1 MAFMFKGP
9 AALTGASTIITAN
22 ATITGGTVNGVVIG
36 GTITAAGSF
45 TTLTASGNITTS
57 AGDLVVSGASNKLH
71 LQGGAGLQFGGS
83 AELDAVATGGA
94 NNNIVPTRGYV
105 DDAVANAGGTV
116 ATSTIVTGDSSKTL
130 VNGTTYLISSAGGVV
145 NCALVGSSLTNG
157 GHVRFVVTDVT
168 NSITLTFSTGLSGGA
183 LLVGAA
189 VTGSITFD
197 TIGHGLEFIFS
208 GNKLHQLG
216 GGFATSS

>member
-145 NCALVGSSLTNG
+145 SWCSCYREHNIRYDWSRIRIYFLWQQTTPTWRWFCNIFLNYLYQ
-157 GHVRFVVTDVT
+157 
-168 NSITLTFSTGLSGGA
+168 
-183 LLVGAA
+183 
-189 VTGSITFD
+189 FD
-197 TIGHGLEFIFS
+197 FQS
-208 GNKLHQLG
+208 V
-216 GGFATSS
+216 